1 MQNNP
6 DIKGEEAEL
15 VRGCLEKRER
25 DYEKL
30 YNRYYGKMMA
40 VCTRYARDRDEAKDI
55 LQEGFIRVF
64 QSIQQFN
71 FQGSLEGWVRRVMV
85 TTAINYYRKNNLRSI
100 TDYLGDDFEKAELE
114 NVSVNVDTVLEH
126 FSAKY
131 IMELIQELPPAYK
144 LVFNMHALE
153 GYSHAEIAALMGI
166 TESTSRSNLTK
177 ARLKLQTRLTLLNI
191 QEKERTQYA
200 G

>member
-191 QEKERTQYA
+191 QEKERTHYA